1 MRRSLLRGKRLDKS
15 LVATLKNAAFI
26 KKKMP
31 ATPYSPTI
39 KRSTIG
45 EDKLNFSVRNGK
57 RCTLISIITG
67 KLYKWTRN
75 KILTNRARI
84 KNQLEKKL

>member
-1 MRRSLLRGKRLDKS
+1 
-15 LVATLKNAAFI
+15 
-26 KKKMP
+26 MP

-67 KLYKWTRN
+67 KLYKSDEET
-75 KILTNRARI
+75 KY
-84 KNQLEKKL
+84 

>member
-1 MRRSLLRGKRLDKS
+1 
-15 LVATLKNAAFI
+15 
-26 KKKMP
+26 MP

-75 KILTNRARI
+75 KILTNRADQNRRKKSSDKKPPGKKGKDKRI
-84 KNQLEKKL
+84 KKGRHTAY